1 MNLREKKWENL
12 TLADDFLFG
21 KVMSEP
27 TLCAEMLRRIFPDL
41 DIGEIKNIETQ
52 KTLKHALHIRGVR
65 FDILTTAARNI
76 FDIEAQNHMLKDL
89 FPRSRAYQIVIGY
102 DGLNKNSLKKS
113 GSYENLPNTY
123 VIFICTFDLFGK
135 GRHIYTFRNF
145 CAEDKEIELNDG
157 AYTIFL
163 NTKGKLNDV
172 SPELKNFLNFVG
184 NGNVA
189 ESDIF
194 VKTLDE
200 KVKEAKNNITWRNE
214 YMLLL
219 TREDEK
225 FAEGRTEGILED
237 KQRVAIDMLKEN
249 LPLQLISKISQLSE
263 NAVRSMAIDLGLT
276 VVS

>member
-1 MNLREKKWENL
+1 MKNLEQRWESL

-21 KVMSEP
+21 KIMSEP
-27 TLCAEMLRRIFPDL
+27 TLCAEMLRRIFPAL
-41 DIGEIKNIETQ
+41 DIGEIKIIETQ

-65 FDILTTAARNI
+65 LDIFTSAVRSI
-76 FDIEAQNHMLKDL
+76 FDVEAQNRMLKDL
-89 FPRSRAYQIVIGY
+89 FPRSRAYHIVIGY

-113 GSYENLPNTY
+113 GSYEDLPDTY

-163 NTKGKLNDV
+163 NTEGKLNDV

-194 VKTLDE
+194 VKTLHE
-200 KVKEAKNNITWRNE
+200 KIKEAKHNIRWRDE